1 MSSQV
6 LLENSF
12 LKIVFDVKKAEKE
25 LYLFFVLIFVF
36 RLRDAWHVP
45 GLMRLLS
52 RQSISLCVTLLFLT
66 CVYYAGFWLGE
77 TSSSYK
83 DNDWKASMVTN
94 EGFLEVSKI
103 LADPKTTNDPMVG
116 WIVNKQQV
124 QL

>member
-1 MSSQV
+1 
-6 LLENSF
+6 
-12 LKIVFDVKKAEKE
+12 
-25 LYLFFVLIFVF
+25 
-36 RLRDAWHVP
+36 
-45 GLMRLLS
+45 
-52 RQSISLCVTLLFLT
+52 LT